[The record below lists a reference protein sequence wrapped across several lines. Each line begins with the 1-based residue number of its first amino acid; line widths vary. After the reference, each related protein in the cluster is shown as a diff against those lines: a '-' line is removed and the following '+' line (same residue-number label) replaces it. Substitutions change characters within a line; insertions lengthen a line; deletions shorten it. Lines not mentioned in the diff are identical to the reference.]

1 MLPTASAYLESGNN
15 SIVHLN
21 SQPNSVSGYVRIKS
35 RENSVFS
42 GGVGGIA
49 SLDSTAVDNSLLE
62 FSSPLNDSTL
72 NPTSAISSGV
82 IGTRASLQ
90 AKQS

>member
-1 MLPTASAYLESGNN
+1 MLPTSSAYLESGNN
-15 SIVHLN
+15 SLAHLN

-35 RENSVFS
+35 RENSIF
-42 GGVGGIA
+42 GGAGGGIV
-49 SLDSTAVDNSLLE
+49 SLDNTAAENSLLE

-72 NPTSAISSGV
+72 NPTSAMSSGI